1 MRLRADHLGPDG
13 LVEPGVDPH
22 VLGAHL
28 LLGKLLDL
36 LICAREH
43 KMLVMINDGR
53 TFTAL
58 GALYLKPIPCSLL
71 CMLMVYSLV
80 TTCMCLD
87 LFPLCRYEFIWFSP
101 LPWWRPSSPYEAFR
115 FCNDH
120 SNRTLTD
127 IKCSYIGWTRNAGD
141 QGSDAQVTLCEH
153 QE

>member
-28 LLGKLLDL
+28 LFGKLLDL

-43 KMLVMINDGR
+43 KMLVMIYDGR

-58 GALYLKPIPCSLL
+58 GALYLKPIPCNLL

-87 LFPLCRYEFIWFSP
+87 LFPLCCWGVHLVFTSP
-101 LPWWRPSSPYEAFR
+101 MVEAFFSLR
-115 FCNDH
+115 GI
-120 SNRTLTD
+120 SLLQR
-127 IKCSYIGWTRNAGD
+127 S
-141 QGSDAQVTLCEH
+141 Q
-153 QE
+153 